1 MGGYWYET
9 ILVHD
14 ARNVAG
20 RRAGVGAGVYQ
31 LAGGVAGNAGVYGA
45 GDYSKAG
52 RGKAF
57 F

>member
-1 MGGYWYET
+1 MKRFLCMM
-9 ILVHD
+9 LVMLL
-14 ARNVAG
+14 AAG
-20 RRAGVGAGVYQ
+20 PCRAGVYQ